1 MNKVIYS
8 LEDDEDIALIINK
21 TLTKQ
26 GYDVKTFYNGKD
38 FLNAFNN
45 CKPSI
50 ILLDMM
56 LPDLSGKDILKIIR
70 SNPSNDEIR
79 IIIISAKHLVT
90 DKVEGLDLGADDYIE
105 KPFDLLELMARV
117 DAQSRRINKESKNN
131 IVVNDL
137 MLNFDKRECTYKGEL
152 VELTVKEFEI
162 LALLMKN
169 SPNVLT
175 REQIFQEI
183 WGSDQ
188 IVESRALDMH
198 IKTLRAKLNDNGSM
212 IKTVYGIGYKFIAW
226 KKDY

>member
-1 MNKVIYS
+1 MGILLIEDNITISKGLQYFFEKSGFNMDISNTISNAIEKIENKKYDLII
-8 LEDDEDIALIINK
+8 LDIALPDGNGCDFYKNYIKK
-21 TLTKQ
+21 TEIPTIFLTAN
-26 GYDVKTFYNGKD
+26 DTEDDIVKGF
-38 FLNAFNN
+38 
-45 CKPSI
+45 
-50 ILLDMM
+50 
-56 LPDLSGKDILKIIR
+56 
-70 SNPSNDEIR
+70 
-79 IIIISAKHLVT
+79 
-90 DKVEGLDLGADDYIE
+90 DLGADDYIE

-131 IVVNDL
+131 IVVKDL

-212 IKTVYGIGYKFIAW
+212 IKTVYGIGYKFIA
-226 KKDY
+226 